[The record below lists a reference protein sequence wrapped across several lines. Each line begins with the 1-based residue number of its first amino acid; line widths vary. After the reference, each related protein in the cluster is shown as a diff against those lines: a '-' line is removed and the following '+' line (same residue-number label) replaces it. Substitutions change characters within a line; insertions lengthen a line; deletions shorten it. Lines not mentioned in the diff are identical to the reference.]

1 MVFTFLYRLNLFY
14 RYPPSH
20 APPTRQFTT
29 TTAPLHDARVSRTCV
44 MFRTAAT
51 NEETRRDSADSMERA
66 TAVVATKDDDG
77 KCDDKVDNNLK
88 WATRAALANWVVET
102 ILTIVS
108 SQITYNYVYQIIWPV
123 TCMVASFV
131 LCAVAYAA
139 PRFSAHVRACHVVV
153 IVSAIIGASTARYA
167 LMSSDMY
174 VCMRKTNNLYPT
186 FTEIDMTT
194 GQVSL
199 IAGKPSCH
207 RTKILY
213 AFELLAF
220 FSRLICYALM
230 VRTL

>member
-1 MVFTFLYRLNLFY
+1 
-14 RYPPSH
+14 
-20 APPTRQFTT
+20 
-29 TTAPLHDARVSRTCV
+29 

-51 NEETRRDSADSMERA
+51 NEDARRDSADSMERA
-66 TAVVATKDDDG
+66 TVAVVTKVDDG
-77 KCDDKVDNNLK
+77 KCDAKVDLNLT
-88 WATRAALANWVVET
+88 WAMRAAFANWVIET
-102 ILTIVS
+102 ILAIVS

-123 TCMVASFV
+123 TCMIASFV
-131 LCAVAYAA
+131 FCAVAYAA
-139 PRFSAHVRACHVVV
+139 PRFNAPVRLGHVFV
-153 IVSAIIGASTARYA
+153 IVAAIIGASTSRYA

-174 VCMRKTNNLYPT
+174 VCLRKTNNQYPT
-186 FTEIDMTT
+186 FTEVDMTT

-220 FSRLICYALM
+220 ASRLICYALT

>member
-1 MVFTFLYRLNLFY
+1 
-14 RYPPSH
+14 
-20 APPTRQFTT
+20 
-29 TTAPLHDARVSRTCV
+29 
-44 MFRTAAT
+44 MFRTAAAT
-51 NEETRRDSADSMERA
+51 NEDARRDSADSMERA
-66 TAVVATKDDDG
+66 AVAVVTKVDDG
-77 KCDDKVDNNLK
+77 KCDAKVDLNLT
-88 WATRAALANWVVET
+88 WAMRAAFANWVIET

-123 TCMVASFV
+123 TCMIASFV
-131 LCAVAYAA
+131 FCAVAYAV
-139 PRFSAHVRACHVVV
+139 PRFSAPARACHAFV
-153 IVSAIIGASTARYA
+153 IVAAIIGASTSRYA

-186 FTEIDMTT
+186 FTEVDMTT

-199 IAGKPSCH
+199 IPGKPSCH

-220 FSRLICYALM
+220 ASRLICYALT

>member
-1 MVFTFLYRLNLFY
+1 MKFHRIFRFRVNLFLPFSSE
-14 RYPPSH
+14 RH
-20 APPTRQFTT
+20 
-29 TTAPLHDARVSRTCV
+29 TALHDARV

-51 NEETRRDSADSMERA
+51 TNEDARRDSADSMERA
-66 TAVVATKDDDG
+66 TVAVVTKVDDG
-77 KCDDKVDNNLK
+77 KCDAKVDLNLT
-88 WATRAALANWVVET
+88 WAMRAAFANWVIET

-108 SQITYNYVYQIIWPV
+108 SQITYNYEYQIIWPV
-123 TCMVASFV
+123 TCMIASFV
-131 LCAVAYAA
+131 FCAVAYAV
-139 PRFSAHVRACHVVV
+139 PRFSAPVRAGHVFV
-153 IVSAIIGASTARYA
+153 IVAAIIGASTSRYA

-174 VCMRKTNNLYPT
+174 VCMRKTNNQYPT

-199 IAGKPSCH
+199 IPGKPSCH

-220 FSRLICYALM
+220 ASRLICYALT

>member
-1 MVFTFLYRLNLFY
+1 
-14 RYPPSH
+14 
-20 APPTRQFTT
+20 
-29 TTAPLHDARVSRTCV
+29 

-51 NEETRRDSADSMERA
+51 TNEDARRDSADSMERA
-66 TAVVATKDDDG
+66 TVAVVTKVDDG
-77 KCDDKVDNNLK
+77 KCDAKVDLNLT
-88 WATRAALANWVVET
+88 WAMRAAFANWVIET

-108 SQITYNYVYQIIWPV
+108 SQITYNYEYQIIWPV
-123 TCMVASFV
+123 TCMIASFV
-131 LCAVAYAA
+131 FCAVAYAV
-139 PRFSAHVRACHVVV
+139 PRFSAPVRAGHVFV
-153 IVSAIIGASTARYA
+153 IVAAIIGASTSRYA

-174 VCMRKTNNLYPT
+174 VCMRKTNNQYPT

-199 IAGKPSCH
+199 IPGKPSCH

-220 FSRLICYALM
+220 ASRLICYALT

>member
-1 MVFTFLYRLNLFY
+1 
-14 RYPPSH
+14 
-20 APPTRQFTT
+20 
-29 TTAPLHDARVSRTCV
+29 
-44 MFRTAAT
+44 MFRTAAAT

-66 TAVVATKDDDG
+66 TFAVVTKVDDG

-108 SQITYNYVYQIIWPV
+108 AEITYNYEYQIIWPV

-139 PRFSAHVRACHVVV
+139 PRFSAHVRACHVFV
-153 IVSAIIGASTARYA
+153 IVAAIIGASTSRYA

-174 VCMRKTNNLYPT
+174 VCLRKTNNQYPT
-186 FTEIDMTT
+186 FVDVDMTN
-194 GQVSL
+194 GHVSL

-213 AFELLAF
+213 VFELLAF
-220 FSRLICYALM
+220 ASRLVSYALTA
-230 VRTL
+230 RTI